1 MNRSAVSKYVW
12 ISIRDSVKTPVWSYV
27 WYFVENSVCISLK
40 NSVVYSV
47 ADYFQTNSDK
57 IKQ

>member
-1 MNRSAVSKYVW
+1 MNRSTVSKYVW

-27 WYFVENSVCISLK
+27 WYSVENSVCISLK

-47 ADYFQTNSDK
+47 ADYFQTNSDI
-57 IKQ
+57 IK